1 MAHTAFCIC
10 VFNRQEDKPVIQ
22 ITKATPQKAAA
33 VAALAIRMWEDNTLE
48 GLTAEFEEMLRSDEA
63 AIYLLYADNQPVAFA
78 QCQLRH
84 DYVEGTETSPVG
96 YLEGIYVDDACRG
109 RGYAKMLLYA
119 CEDWARD
126 MGCTE
131 FASDCEL
138 DNTGS
143 LAFHLAMGFE
153 EANRVICFA
162 KKL

>member
-1 MAHTAFCIC
+1 M
-10 VFNRQEDKPVIQ
+10 IQ
-22 ITKATPQKAAA
+22 IIKATPREAAT
-33 VAALAIRMWEDNTLE
+33 VAALAGRMWTSATLE
-48 GLTAEFEEMLRSDEA
+48 ERTEEMISLIASEEA
-63 AIYLLYADNQPVAFA
+63 AVFLLYADDQPVAFA

-96 YLEGIYVDDACRG
+96 YLEGIYVDDAYRG
-109 RGYAKMLLYA
+109 KGYARMLLSA
-119 CEDWARD
+119 CENWARD

-143 LAFHLAMGFE
+143 LAFHLRMGFE
-153 EANRVICFA
+153 EMNRVICFA

>member
-1 MAHTAFCIC
+1 M
-10 VFNRQEDKPVIQ
+10 IQ
-22 ITKATPQKAAA
+22 ITKATPQDATI
-33 VAALAIRMWEDNTLE
+33 VAALAIRMWEENTLQ
-48 GLTAEFEEMLRSDEA
+48 GLTSEFEEMLASEEA
-63 AIYLLYADNQPVAFA
+63 VVFLLYAKGQPVAFA

-96 YLEGIYVDDACRG
+96 YLEGIYVDDTCRG
-109 RGYAKMLLYA
+109 KGYAKMLLCA

-126 MGCTE
+126 MGCSE